1 MCNLVGKAPAT
12 LCSVSPMVAGTQEVT
27 PGACVQLSSVVAL
40 AGSQSPLFWARMLF
54 LERTEEQKMASVAGG
69 QSELSMA
76 TQIPA
81 PGLLLTESGP
91 GVYTGTL
98 ATECSPPPHGAFKWS
113 QTHSCREPGHLPLSD

>member
-1 MCNLVGKAPAT
+1 MQPGGEDPSNIVLCFTDGGGNPRGHARCMCSAKQRGCLSWESEPSILGQDALSRKDR
-12 LCSVSPMVAGTQEVT
+12 GTEN
-27 PGACVQLSSVVAL
+27 GLR
-40 AGSQSPLFWARMLF
+40 GRWAVR
-54 LERTEEQKMASVAGG
+54 
-69 QSELSMA
+69 LSMA

-91 GVYTGTL
+91 GVYTSTL